1 MNIKQRKK
9 LVIGI
14 LILMITISFVGV
26 IVNCFFTKDDKEEIF
41 KNGYKKTTADM
52 AFENGV
58 IIKEE
63 FLTVNPYSRPGT
75 HIKEINNIVVHYVA
89 NPGSGAED
97 NRSYF
102 EGLSQTGE
110 TYASSHYIIGLEGE
124 IIQCVPLNEVA
135 YCSNDRNDDTISI
148 EVCHPES
155 DGEFTDDSYNSL
167 VMLCAWLC
175 DAYKLKSSD
184 IIRHYDITGKICP
197 KYFVDYP
204 DKWEDFKNDVKEMT
218 DRF

>member
-1 MNIKQRKK
+1 MNTKQRKK

-14 LILMITISFVGV
+14 IILLISISVAGV
-26 IVNCFFTKDDKEEIF
+26 IINYFFSKPDKEEIF
-41 KNGYKKTTADM
+41 KTGYKKTTADI
-52 AFENGV
+52 AYENGV

-75 HIKEINNIVVHYVA
+75 QIKEVNNIVVHYVA
-89 NPGSGAED
+89 NPGSTAED
-97 NRSYF
+97 NRNYF
-102 EGLSQTGE
+102 EGLAESGE
-110 TYASSHYIIGLEGE
+110 TYASSHYVIGLEGE

-155 DGEFTDDSYNSL
+155 DGKFTEDTYNSL

-175 DAYKLKSSD
+175 DAYQLKSSD
-184 IIRHYDITGKICP
+184 LIRHYDITGKICP
-197 KYFVDYP
+197 KYFVDNP
-204 DKWEDFKNDVKEMT
+204 DKWDDFKSDVKKMM
-218 DRF
+218 DKF